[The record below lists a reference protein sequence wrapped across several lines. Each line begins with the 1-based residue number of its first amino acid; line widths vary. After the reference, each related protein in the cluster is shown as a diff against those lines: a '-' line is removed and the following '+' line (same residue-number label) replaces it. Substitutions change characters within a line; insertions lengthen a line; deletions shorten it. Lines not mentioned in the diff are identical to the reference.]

1 MPKENL
7 LRTRKFVA
15 LAITAIA
22 VVAVSACSTSTTSG
36 PAPTSSASTP
46 ATASA
51 STDRNAADV
60 TFVQGMIPHHTQAVA
75 MSQHAATR
83 AATPQVKELAERI
96 EKAQEP
102 EIQQMNG
109 LLKAWGEPEPS
120 PGMGDMGGMS
130 HSEMPGMMTDD
141 QMSQLGTA
149 SGAPFDRMFLQMM
162 IEHHKGAIAMSK
174 TELDQGE
181 NAEAK
186 ELAQSIIAS
195 QQAELTEMNNL
206 LAQT

>member
-1 MPKENL
+1 M
-7 LRTRKFVA
+7 RTRNLVGLAVA
-15 LAITAIA
+15 AIT
-22 VVAVSACSTSTTSG
+22 VAALSACSTSTTSA
-36 PAPTSSASTP
+36 PAPASSASTP

-51 STDRNAADV
+51 STDHNAADV

-75 MSQHAATR
+75 MSQQAATR
-83 AATPQVKELAERI
+83 ATTPKVKDLAHRI

-130 HSEMPGMMTDD
+130 RSEMPGMMTDD
-141 QMSQLGTA
+141 QMSQLGTT
-149 SGAPFDRMFLQMM
+149 SGAAFDRMFLQMM
-162 IEHHKGAIAMSK
+162 IEHHKGAIAMSQ

-186 ELAQSIIAS
+186 ELAQSIITS
-195 QQAELTEMNNL
+195 QQAELTEMSNL